1 MKDLQVRMTGP
12 SKKNK
17 HLKNISNHLN
27 HTLNYFP
34 LRTITQALTSIAQI
48 LPCYLF
54 PLSLVL
60 WQQSVK
66 IIVFSTTHGKEK

>member
-1 MKDLQVRMTGP
+1 MKGLQVRMTEP

-17 HLKNISNHLN
+17 RLKNISSHLN

-34 LRTITQALTSIAQI
+34 QRTITQVLTSIAQI
-48 LPCYLF
+48 LPCYLS

-60 WQQSVK
+60 WQPSVK
-66 IIVFSTTHGKEK
+66 IIAFSTTHGKEK